1 MNALE
6 SEMQTIDW
14 NSKLLKYILMDSMD
28 GSVVVDFKREVIV
41 GEENP
46 KFHFENI
53 PQWDANKKMW
63 IDLNGTVRTVNK
75 FISNC

>member
-28 GSVVVDFKREVIV
+28 GSAGVGFKREVIV

-53 PQWDANKKMW
+53 PQWDANKKM
-63 IDLNGTVRTVNK
+63 
-75 FISNC
+75 